1 MRFLSVLLLL
11 GVSLMFAR
19 CEVYEDLDV
28 EEVEGVQIGKIAN
41 GVLDLKIT
49 ASIVNPNPYG
59 IKLKETDL
67 EVYLDDNFMGTAH
80 LNDPVKLLRKQ
91 TKSYTFDVQVA
102 IEKGA
107 MAKMLVLS
115 LKQEL
120 SLKVKGNIK
129 ASVMGINKTLAVSK
143 TKNIGSSILRQK

>member
-11 GVSLMFAR
+11 GASLMFAR

-49 ASIVNPNPYG
+49 ASIANPNPYG